1 MAYRPCTK
9 NQTEEESLSEEPPS
23 PFLSSISR
31 PIMYDAFAN
40 YRRLDSFSLYR
51 PYMDT
56 VDTGVDEMFNIK
68 TKKLN
73 KFARENI
80 LGNMAE
86 IDGEVREA
94 AIIAKKYNPAAFR
107 IFTVYNSQKPI
118 YRRIRTGRNLR
129 KRRRK
134 LRIYV
139 GVRQEDDENSIRKA
153 A

>member
-1 MAYRPCTK
+1 MAYRPCTN
-9 NQTEEESLSEEPPS
+9 NQTQEESLSEEPPP
-23 PFLSSISR
+23 PFLSSIPR
-31 PIMYDAFAN
+31 PIMDDASAN
-40 YRRLDSFSLYR
+40 YRRPDRFSLYR

-56 VDTGVDEMFNIK
+56 GVDEVFNIK

-73 KFARENI
+73 KFARENT